1 MSLPTSNMTPDEE
14 ARWVAAA
21 TAGTLGRQPIAP
33 RRQAPAHAE
42 KLAEHRRRV
51 NKRTLP
57 RAPKPPHEGCVHHW
71 LLGTPTGPV
80 TQGRCKKCGEEREYP
95 SWEPTEP
102 WPWRK

>member
-21 TAGTLGRQPIAP
+21 TAGTLNRPSP
-33 RRQAPAHAE
+33 RTQAAHAE

-57 RAPKPPHEGCVHHW
+57 RAPKPNREGCVHHW

-95 SWEPTEP
+95 SWEPAEA
-102 WPWRK
+102 WSLRK